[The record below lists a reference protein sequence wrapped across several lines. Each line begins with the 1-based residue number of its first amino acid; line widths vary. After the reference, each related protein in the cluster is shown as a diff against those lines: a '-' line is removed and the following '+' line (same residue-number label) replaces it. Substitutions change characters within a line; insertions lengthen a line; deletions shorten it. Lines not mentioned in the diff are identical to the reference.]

1 MKNKALPSQYNSI
14 IVLFILAI
22 SLGFL
27 NTTFASIQQNNDI
40 QNISFTEFKG
50 KVIDNNT
57 NKPLVFA
64 EISIVGTN
72 IGTITNKEGV
82 FSLKVPDTYLNKQI
96 SISYLGYETKTLAL
110 SSFNNKT
117 LKIELNPI
125 TTELE
130 AINIKAL
137 KDAKALVKIALNST
151 RDNYLQETTNM
162 TAFYRETI
170 KKGNK
175 NASLAEAVIN
185 ILKQPYN
192 KSKSDAV
199 ELLKSRK
206 NTNYS
211 RLDTI
216 ALKLQGGPYST
227 LYSDMVKYPKY
238 VFSEDFFK
246 YYEFSFDPSTQIN
259 DRKVYVVNFEQ
270 SKNVVTTLYYGK
282 LFIDAES
289 FALVSAIYQ
298 LNMKN
303 KSEAIKLFI
312 KKKPPKVKVEPI
324 EAVYR
329 VDYRENNGKW
339 HYSYSNLQLS
349 FRVKWRKKLFGT
361 NYTLNVEMAITDWEK
376 NKGEEISRKNKL
388 KSTVILSD
396 EASGF
401 SDPEFWG
408 QYNIIEPEKSIE
420 SAIKKI
426 SKQLK
431 RIKK

>member
-72 IGTITNKEGV
+72 IGTITNKEGI

-130 AINIKAL
+130 AINIKAI

-246 YYEFSFDPSTQIN
+246 YYEFTFDPSTQIN

-298 LNMKN
+298 LNMNN